1 MEWAEGEVRIGHDG
15 LRGFLRGA
23 SAEAKGAR
31 KLGGVRRVVGGVRR
45 QAVHAVR
52 EDEVRRLKG

>member
-1 MEWAEGEVRIGHDG
+1 MEGREGEVRVGHDG

-23 SAEAKGAR
+23 SAEAKGAGEF
-31 KLGGVRRVVGGVRR
+31 GGVRRIVGGVRR

-52 EDEVRRLKG
+52 EDEVRSLNG